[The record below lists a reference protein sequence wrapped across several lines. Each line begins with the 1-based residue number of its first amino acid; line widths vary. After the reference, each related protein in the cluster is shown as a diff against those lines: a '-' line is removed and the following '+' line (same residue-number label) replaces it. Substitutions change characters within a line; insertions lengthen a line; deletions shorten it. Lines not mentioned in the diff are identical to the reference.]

1 LGDQNSPLFFCTEGD
16 LNDVPQRL
24 DLPGASIIESDI
36 LVTHWWNVGKIH
48 CTRKQWRSYSN
59 MDLYRTLFNA
69 YGHNCITTVL
79 GGWLL

>member
-36 LVTHWWNVGKIH
+36 LVTHW
-48 CTRKQWRSYSN
+48 
-59 MDLYRTLFNA
+59 
-69 YGHNCITTVL
+69 
-79 GGWLL
+79 